1 MRSALL
7 FALIIALPNPAAATG
22 IKPARADQ
30 PGSAMLCRDLETTG
44 SRLATSR
51 VCMTKDQWDEQ
62 RRQTQADVAYGQSR
76 LLNPCPPNTRC

>member
-1 MRSALL
+1 MRPTLL
-7 FALIIALPNPAAATG
+7 FALIFALPATTAAAAAERP
-22 IKPARADQ
+22 IR
-30 PGSAMLCRDLETTG
+30 PGSAMVCRDIETTG

-76 LLNPCPPNTRC
+76 LINPCPPNTRC